1 MINDNQNELREQFV
15 SFDIR
20 RTMKIII
27 AGAGE
32 VGTHLAKLLSK
43 ENLDIVLI
51 DTDIEK
57 LRWLDLNY
65 NLMTIAGSPTSLKI
79 LKQAGINEADL
90 FIAVM
95 PFETRNIV
103 ACQFAKK
110 LGTRKTVARI
120 DNYEYM
126 LPENKAYFKETGVD
140 ELIYPEMLA
149 AEEIVTALSH
159 NWVRNW
165 FELCNGELILIGA
178 KIRENAKIL
187 NQKLSELNK
196 FHLLYH
202 IAAIKRKDRTIIP
215 RGSDEIQVGDIV
227 YFTTTPGH
235 IQDIQQLTGKKEIDV
250 HKVVIMGGSR
260 IAIRLAHIL
269 PESMKMKIIEIDKE
283 KCYKLANTIPEIT
296 IINGD
301 GRDTEF
307 LKEEGIKD
315 TDAFV
320 ALTDSAETNIL
331 ACLSAKRFG
340 AVKTV
345 AEVENLSLIPTAER
359 LDIGSIINKKL
370 LTASRI
376 FQLLLD
382 EDSSNVK
389 CLAMSDAEVA
399 ELIVKEDAPITHKPI
414 KDLKLPRD
422 ITLGGL
428 IRDGKAMIVNG
439 NTQIQA
445 NDHVMV
451 FCLDTVIH
459 KLGKL
464 FG

>member
-1 MINDNQNELREQFV
+1 M
-15 SFDIR
+15 
-20 RTMKIII
+20 
-27 AGAGE
+27 
-32 VGTHLAKLLSK
+32 
-43 ENLDIVLI
+43 
-51 DTDIEK
+51 
-57 LRWLDLNY
+57 
-65 NLMTIAGSPTSLKI
+65 
-79 LKQAGINEADL
+79 
-90 FIAVM
+90 
-95 PFETRNIV
+95 
-103 ACQFAKK
+103 
-110 LGTRKTVARI
+110 
-120 DNYEYM
+120 
-126 LPENKAYFKETGVD
+126 
-140 ELIYPEMLA
+140 
-149 AEEIVTALSH
+149 
-159 NWVRNW
+159 
-165 FELCNGELILIGA
+165 
-178 KIRENAKIL
+178 
-187 NQKLSELNK
+187 
-196 FHLLYH
+196 
-202 IAAIKRKDRTIIP
+202 
-215 RGSDEIQVGDIV
+215 
-227 YFTTTPGH
+227 
-235 IQDIQQLTGKKEIDV
+235 
-250 HKVVIMGGSR
+250 
-260 IAIRLAHIL
+260 
-269 PESMKMKIIEIDKE
+269 
-283 KCYKLANTIPEIT
+283 ANTIPEIT

-428 IRDGKAMIVNG
+428 IRNGKAMIVNG